1 VNEKKKI
8 CVCENCEFRDVVFSY
23 LDDSSIEELC
33 NNKEEQSFRKGEV
46 INHEGEKISNFKY
59 LKSGLVKLYRRTSTG
74 EEQVITITRPF
85 EFVSNM
91 SIFSEERYQY
101 SVSALEDS
109 VVCLVR
115 LEFIKELFMKNGGF
129 AMGLLTKISM
139 INDKIISQ
147 TLDIRQ
153 KNLIGRVAFVL
164 LYFTNDIYNSRVFDL
179 PVSRKEIADYIGM
192 STANVIRTM
201 SDFKKEGII
210 RVFGK
215 TIEIVDLNKL
225 EIISKL
231 SASSSLS
238 NLKLYPA
245 LMIFRLEIQLPLST
259 MSDIS
264 PITALRI
271 QAGTG
276 GRKRGMPI
284 TAAIVLTKSL

>member
-1 VNEKKKI
+1 MNEKKKP
-8 CVCENCEFRDVVFSY
+8 CSCASCDFREIVFSL
-23 LDDSSIEELC
+23 LDDTSVEDLC
-33 NNKEEQSFRKGEV
+33 DHKEEQFFRKGEI

-59 LKSGLVKLYRRTSTG
+59 LKSGLVKLYRRTQSG
-74 EEQVITITRPF
+74 DEQVITITRPF

-91 SIFSEERYQY
+91 SIFSEDKYQY

-109 VVCLVR
+109 VVCMVKLD
-115 LEFIKELFMKNGGF
+115 FIKQLFMRNGGF
-129 AMGLLTKISM
+129 AMGLLTKISR

-164 LYFTNDIYNSRVFDL
+164 LYFTNDIYKSRVFDL

-192 STANVIRTM
+192 STANVIRTL

-215 TIEIVDLNKL
+215 TIEIVDVAKL

-231 SASSSLS
+231 
-238 NLKLYPA
+238 
-245 LMIFRLEIQLPLST
+245 
-259 MSDIS
+259 
-264 PITALRI
+264 
-271 QAGTG
+271 G
-276 GRKRGMPI
+276 
-284 TAAIVLTKSL
+284 

>member
-1 VNEKKKI
+1 MNEKKKP
-8 CVCENCEFRDVVFSY
+8 CSCASCDFREVVFSY
-23 LDDSSIEELC
+23 LDELSVEELC
-33 NNKEEQSFRKGEV
+33 DHKEELFFRKGEI

-59 LKSGLVKLYRRTSTG
+59 LKSGLVKLYRRTPNG
-74 EEQVITITRPF
+74 DEQVITITRPF

-109 VVCLVR
+109 VVCMVNLD
-115 LEFIKELFMKNGGF
+115 FIKQLFLKNGGF
-129 AMGLLTKISM
+129 AMGLLTKISR

-153 KNLIGRVAFVL
+153 KNLIGRVAYVL
-164 LYFTNDIYNSRVFDL
+164 LYFTNDIYKSRVFDL

-215 TIEIVDLNKL
+215 TIEVVDMAKL
-225 EIISKL
+225 EVISKH
-231 SASSSLS
+231 
-238 NLKLYPA
+238 
-245 LMIFRLEIQLPLST
+245 
-259 MSDIS
+259 
-264 PITALRI
+264 
-271 QAGTG
+271 G
-276 GRKRGMPI
+276 
-284 TAAIVLTKSL
+284 

>member
-1 VNEKKKI
+1 VNEKKKP
-8 CVCENCEFRDVVFSY
+8 CVCASCDFRDVVFSY
-23 LDDSSIEELC
+23 LDDSSIDELC
-33 NNKEEQSFRKGEV
+33 NHKEEQFFRKGEI
-46 INHEGEKISNFKY
+46 INHEGEKINTFKY

-109 VVCLVR
+109 IVCLVK
-115 LEFIKELFMKNGGF
+115 LDFIKELFLKNGGF

-139 INDKIISQ
+139 INDKIINQ

-164 LYFTNDIYNSRVFDL
+164 LYFTKEIYKSRVFDL

-192 STANVIRTM
+192 STANVIRTL

-215 TIEIVDLNKL
+215 TIEVVDIEKM
-225 EIISKL
+225 EIISK
-231 SASSSLS
+231 
-238 NLKLYPA
+238 
-245 LMIFRLEIQLPLST
+245 
-259 MSDIS
+259 
-264 PITALRI
+264 
-271 QAGTG
+271 
-276 GRKRGMPI
+276 RG
-284 TAAIVLTKSL
+284 

>member
-1 VNEKKKI
+1 VNEKKKPCI
-8 CVCENCEFRDVVFSY
+8 CASCDFRDVVFSY
-23 LDDSSIEELC
+23 LDDSSVDDLC
-33 NNKEEQSFRKGEV
+33 NHKEEQFFRKGEV
-46 INHEGEKISNFKY
+46 INHEGEKISTFKY

-109 VVCLVR
+109 VVCMVKLD
-115 LEFIKELFMKNGGF
+115 FIKELFFKNGAF

-153 KNLIGRVAFVL
+153 KNLIGRVAFVM
-164 LYFTNDIYNSRVFDL
+164 LYFTKEIYKSRVFDL

-215 TIEIVDLNKL
+215 TIEVVDIEKL
-225 EIISKL
+225 EVISK
-231 SASSSLS
+231 
-238 NLKLYPA
+238 
-245 LMIFRLEIQLPLST
+245 
-259 MSDIS
+259 
-264 PITALRI
+264 
-271 QAGTG
+271 
-276 GRKRGMPI
+276 RG
-284 TAAIVLTKSL
+284 

>member
-1 VNEKKKI
+1 VSDKKKPCI
-8 CVCENCEFRDVVFSY
+8 CENCEFRDVVFAH
-23 LDDSSIEELC
+23 LDEKSIEQLC
-33 NNKEEQSFRKGEV
+33 DNKEEQSFRKGEI

-59 LKSGLVKLYRRTSTG
+59 LKSGLVKLYRRTATG
-74 EEQVITITRPF
+74 DEQVITITRPF

-109 VVCLVR
+109 VVCAVNLD
-115 LEFIKELFMKNGGF
+115 FIKELFLKNGSF

-139 INDKIISQ
+139 INDKIIRQ

-192 STANVIRTM
+192 STANVIRTL

-210 RVFGK
+210 RIFGK
-215 TIEIVDLNKL
+215 TIEVVDLH
-225 EIISKL
+225 
-231 SASSSLS
+231 
-238 NLKLYPA
+238 
-245 LMIFRLEIQLPLST
+245 RLEV
-259 MSDIS
+259 IS
-264 PITALRI
+264 R
-271 QAGTG
+271 
-276 GRKRGMPI
+276 RG
-284 TAAIVLTKSL
+284 